1 MVADEGQDEVVL
13 QSKRAARSIHYHV
26 VHYDFFHAAAEVSLN
41 FPCLDAVFYIGLDPI
56 LHVMVQLRLTV
67 NQGDASTMAPEIK
80 SCDGGRILATDDQHL
95 AVVVRVRLAVIV
107 RDPGAVLARNA
118 KLVGKIVVSGGDD
131 DRASAIAVWTAG
143 AIRGCDAE
151 AAILPHDGLD
161 PLILADVELIMLGD
175 FAVVLKSFFASGF
188 LMGSRERNLAD
199 FEQFGSRKK

>member
-1 MVADEGQDEVVL
+1 MVADEGQDEVVF

-107 RDPGAVLARNA
+107 RDLGETLARNSRR
-118 KLVGKIVVSGGDD
+118 VGEIVVSGRDD
-131 DRASAIAVWTAG
+131 HFTSAIVVWTAG
-143 AIRGCDAE
+143 AIRGGDAE
-151 AAILPHDGLD
+151 AAVLSHNRLD
-161 PLILADVELIMLGD
+161 PLILANIEAVVFRN
-175 FAVVLKSFFASGF
+175 FAVVLKSFFPGWF
-188 LMGSRERNLAD
+188 LVGRCERNFAD
-199 FEQFGSRKK
+199 FEQFGGREK